1 MTVMQESSFTVSE
14 ITKHEQLRAP
24 DLYLMFPRS
33 VRSARASAK
42 AAKSSRSSRASTQSK
57 ASSASSKSSKASEK
71 SASSGKGVNSDT
83 KRKSSEATSSKTGSR
98 RSIATTKNGH
108 APSPRSSSKTQRPA
122 DTYKAAAN
130 SDDAKPAESRP
141 TRKSSETRKLSN
153 EAEPP
158 AGETGSQHEVSPKPL
173 HKSTDD
179 HKPKDQ
185 RDVMEEDVE
194 KKAPGK
200 ASEGDGRVAN
210 QPMEDDGNRSVRPKW
225 SSQMF
230 SLLKSKSVAVLNVAG
245 RALPGR
251 ATPKPRPG
259 KSKTPAESV
268 GPSKAEVS
276 DARASLVRLAAMH
289 EESGHSELDSQQQR
303 CLALGGA
310 LSLTLLMIIF
320 FSVVSYILSSG
331 APTIPVACETYECAA
346 AKEYVEGL
354 LGDPKLRCV
363 DFYNYV
369 CGRMI
374 TNNMSASAAT
384 LGRLHNR
391 LMSAKQKTPDW
402 QGSHV
407 AARVYRGCQAF
418 LDMGQT
424 PVATMRDA
432 AKTIKSDTLRGAK
445 NFAQIIMVLV
455 SVSLQ
460 RGLHTVLEVGLV
472 RYAEGSPIALRLTP
486 GRSIQRKFPKD
497 NQKDLQQ
504 NLKAA
509 FAWAPEVNAT
519 EAMNVVLAVDKHVEE
534 AFVTS
539 DGASDDYEENG
550 SFHSFVYNILP
561 VVPTD
566 VWVSAVTA
574 SNPDFLVAGYSTPCF
589 ATALSGVRGA
599 FRQVARVGVHN
610 AASYLAAN
618 LEAEIAIFEYAR
630 QNLNSKADAKRRFCL
645 DTTRRSMLSAWHP
658 LVATILKTYGRD
670 GEVRRMFGALRRVF
684 AKSEGAR
691 GESKRSAMNYADFT
705 PSMAETKDFVD
716 AYLSTLR
723 QTQRLQSTAP
733 PSRWQVVYADM
744 GLVGTVVY
752 DRRLRAIVVPP
763 ILMTEPYFYDGALP
777 LHFDYGTVGALIAV
791 RIAQIFGAEVSQ
803 AGSKTTRALGR
814 QGDLPATKDSDI
826 FNRSIQCIQKLRRQL
841 SPAAAS
847 DSVRE
852 DVLLAWMQASILRCN
867 VSQVA
872 QILFTQVSEGL
883 RAAYEAL
890 LAWFTEESG
899 DPEVFNRYW
908 PTAEVLFFARF
919 CLLSCGGTQRRH
931 TGDSH
936 VPPRER
942 CLLPLHNMPQFAEV
956 FECAGNKDFVGR
968 RVSALRWLCVSG
980 TDPQLAQLWA
990 RLGPSD
996 VDLRN

>member
-1 MTVMQESSFTVSE
+1 MPYQ
-14 ITKHEQLRAP
+14 
-24 DLYLMFPRS
+24 
-33 VRSARASAK
+33 
-42 AAKSSRSSRASTQSK
+42 
-57 ASSASSKSSKASEK
+57 
-71 SASSGKGVNSDT
+71 
-83 KRKSSEATSSKTGSR
+83 
-98 RSIATTKNGH
+98 
-108 APSPRSSSKTQRPA
+108 
-122 DTYKAAAN
+122 
-130 SDDAKPAESRP
+130 
-141 TRKSSETRKLSN
+141 
-153 EAEPP
+153 
-158 AGETGSQHEVSPKPL
+158 
-173 HKSTDD
+173 
-179 HKPKDQ
+179 
-185 RDVMEEDVE
+185 
-194 KKAPGK
+194 
-200 ASEGDGRVAN
+200 
-210 QPMEDDGNRSVRPKW
+210 
-225 SSQMF
+225 
-230 SLLKSKSVAVLNVAG
+230 
-245 RALPGR
+245 
-251 ATPKPRPG
+251 
-259 KSKTPAESV
+259 
-268 GPSKAEVS
+268 
-276 DARASLVRLAAMH
+276 
-289 EESGHSELDSQQQR
+289 
-303 CLALGGA
+303 
-310 LSLTLLMIIF
+310 
-320 FSVVSYILSSG
+320 
-331 APTIPVACETYECAA
+331 
-346 AKEYVEGL
+346 
-354 LGDPKLRCV
+354 
-363 DFYNYV
+363 
-369 CGRMI
+369 
-374 TNNMSASAAT
+374 
-384 LGRLHNR
+384 
-391 LMSAKQKTPDW
+391 
-402 QGSHV
+402 
-407 AARVYRGCQAF
+407 
-418 LDMGQT
+418 
-424 PVATMRDA
+424 
-432 AKTIKSDTLRGAK
+432 
-445 NFAQIIMVLV
+445 VLV

-460 RGLHTVLEVGLV
+460 WGLHTVLEVGLV

-486 GRSIQRKFPKD
+486 GRSIQRKFPKE

-509 FAWAPEVNAT
+509 FTWAPEVNAT

-670 GEVRRMFGALRRVF
+670 GEVRRMFSALRRVF
-684 AKSEGAR
+684 AKSEGGGLFTWLDAKVR
-691 GESKRSAMNYADFT
+691 IALMKRLEEVAVTVIGSEGESKRSAMNYADFT
-705 PSMAETKDFVD
+705 PAMAETKDFVD

-723 QTQRLQSTAP
+723 QAQRLQSAAP

-752 DRRLRAIVVPP
+752 DRRLRAIVVPS
-763 ILMTEPYFYDGALP
+763 ILMAEPYFYDSALP

-791 RIAQIFGAEVSQ
+791 RIAQIFG
-803 AGSKTTRALGR
+803 R
-814 QGDLPATKDSDI
+814 QGDLPATNDSDI

-841 SPAAAS
+841 NPAAAS

-872 QILFTQVSEGL
+872 QILSTQVIEGL

-956 FECAGNKDFVGR
+956 FECAGNKDFVAGE
-968 RVSALRWLCVSG
+968 C
-980 TDPQLAQLWA
+980 QL
-990 RLGPSD
+990 
-996 VDLRN
+996 